1 MANIDNKVMDTFFDD
16 DIFDIETLSTDPDEP
31 LWDKL
36 TQHII
41 DGKVIPVIGPELL
54 AQTSKFPRHT
64 EIPMFFF
71 ATISQL
77 LAKLE

>member
-1 MANIDNKVMDTFFDD
+1 MADIDNKVMDTFFDD

-64 EIPMFFF
+64 EIPMFFCDY
-71 ATISQL
+71 ISITC
-77 LAKLE
+77 ET